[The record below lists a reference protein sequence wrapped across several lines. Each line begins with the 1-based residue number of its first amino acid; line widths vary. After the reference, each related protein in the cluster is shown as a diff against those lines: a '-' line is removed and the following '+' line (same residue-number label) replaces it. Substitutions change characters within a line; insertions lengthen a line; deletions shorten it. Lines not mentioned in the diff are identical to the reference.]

1 MALPLLDIITAIFG
15 GGITGIIGT
24 VTTAVINY
32 KTQKIKNEHEVAMER
47 IKIDTMKAQAEIA
60 KGLVSEVGKEV
71 KDAMA
76 SATEVQDSIA
86 YGKSQQYGNEQVFS
100 SNWIEKLL
108 QVKGWT
114 SWISFPIAYII
125 IILFGVVDFLKGLM
139 RPGITLYMMVAST
152 WITYLTYGIL
162 EKAGIEKLEVA
173 EALNVF
179 NGVIVVIIYL
189 TISCV
194 TWWFGDRRTAKF
206 LMRLKDGNFKLEGET
221 KEEKGKQNQSPF

>member
-1 MALPLLDIITAIFG
+1 MVILDVITAVFG
-15 GGITGIIGT
+15 GGITGLVGT

-47 IKIDTMKAQAEIA
+47 VKIDTMKAQAEIA
-60 KGLVSEVGKEV
+60 KGLVSDVGKEV

-86 YGKSQQYGNEQVFS
+86 YGKSQQFGNEQVFS

-114 SWISFPIAYII
+114 SWFSFPIAYII
-125 IILFGVVDFLKGLM
+125 IILFGIVDFMKGLM
-139 RPGITLYMMVAST
+139 RPGITLYMMGAST
-152 WITYLTYGIL
+152 WITMLAYRIL
-162 EKAGIEKLEVA
+162 EKAGIEKMDIA
-173 EALNVF
+173 DAANIF
-179 NGVIVVIIYL
+179 NSVVVVITYL

-206 LMRLKDGNFKLEGET
+206 LMRLKDGNFKLEGES
-221 KEEKGKQNQSPF
+221 KDDKKQKDTAPF

>member
-1 MALPLLDIITAIFG
+1 MVILDIITAVFG

-24 VTTAVINY
+24 VTTSIINY

-47 IKIDTMKAQAEIA
+47 VKIDTMKAQAEITKNLISDVGSEA
-60 KGLVSEVGKEV
+60 KNV
-71 KDAMA
+71 MQ
-76 SATEVQDSIA
+76 SAVEVQDAIA

-114 SWISFPIAYII
+114 SWFSFPIAYII
-125 IILFGVVDFLKGLM
+125 IILFGIVDFMKGLM
-139 RPGITLYMMVAST
+139 RPGITLYMMGAST
-152 WITYLTYGIL
+152 WITMLAYGIL
-162 EKAGIEKLEVA
+162 EKAGIEKMKIEDA
-173 EALNVF
+173 ANIF
-179 NGVIVVIIYL
+179 NSVVVVITYL

-206 LMRLKDGNFKLEGET
+206 LMRLKDGNFKLEGAD
-221 KEEKGKQNQSPF
+221 KEEKDKQTQAPF